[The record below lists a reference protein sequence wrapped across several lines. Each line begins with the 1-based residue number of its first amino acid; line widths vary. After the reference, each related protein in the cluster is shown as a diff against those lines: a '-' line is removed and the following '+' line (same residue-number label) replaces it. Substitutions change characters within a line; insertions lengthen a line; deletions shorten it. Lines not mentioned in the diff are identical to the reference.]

1 VAGLR
6 RAAQV
11 AMLLVAIA
19 VMADGF
25 MGSPVAPLNLAGTLP
40 WIHWRSLSIAA
51 LLLVGNVFC
60 MACPFTLVRD
70 WARRLLPA
78 NLRWPRLLRNKWLP
92 VGLIVIYLWCYE
104 AFSLWN
110 SPGITASIIAGYF
123 LTAVLIDGFFRGAS
137 FCKYVC
143 PIGQFH
149 FITSLVSPGEIRVRS
164 IAVCQS
170 CRTFDCIRGNSQSRG
185 CELDLFQPKKVGNMD
200 CTFCLECVQ
209 ACPHDNV
216 ALFHVLP
223 ASTLTLDP
231 YRSSLRRLSKR
242 TDIAALALL
251 IVFGAFVNAAGMTE
265 PVLMWQHK
273 GGHTGIF
280 VLVGALVVPAAAVLL
295 CARLNK
301 LVGTNVAVPDMVRRC
316 ALALVPVGTG
326 MWAAHLLY
334 HSVSTWAVHMSS
346 MPAWLIPVQIILLD
360 AGLLVTLYL
369 TWRIAS
375 QAAANMA
382 RAIAILMPWATVSCA
397 LYAIGVWVLFQPMQM
412 RGMVH

>member
-1 VAGLR
+1 
-6 RAAQV
+6 
-11 AMLLVAIA
+11 MLLVAIA

-25 MGSPVAPLNLAGTLP
+25 MGSPLAPLNLAGTLP
-40 WIHWRSLSIAA
+40 WIHWRALSIAA

-70 WARRLLPA
+70 WARRFLPA

-104 AFSLWN
+104 AFGLWN

-123 LTAVLIDGFFRGAS
+123 LTALLIDGFFRGAS

-164 IAVCQS
+164 IVVCQS

-216 ALFHVLP
+216 ALFPVLP
-223 ASTLTLDP
+223 ASTLTIDP

-265 PVLMWQHK
+265 PVLMWEH
-273 GGHTGIF
+273 GGTGFF
-280 VLVGALVVPAAAVLL
+280 VLMGALVLPAAVVLL
-295 CARLNK
+295 CAQMNK
-301 LVGTNVAVPDMVRRC
+301 LVRTNVAVPDMVRRC
-316 ALALVPVGTG
+316 VLALAPVGTG

-334 HSVSTWAVHMSS
+334 HWVSTWAVHMSS
-346 MPAWLIPVQIILLD
+346 MPPWLTPAQILLLD
-360 AGLLVTLYL
+360 AGLLLTLYL

-375 QAAANMA
+375 QVAANMA
-382 RAIAILMPWATVSCA
+382 SAIAILMPWATVSCA
-397 LYAIGVWVLFQPMQM
+397 LYATGVWVLFQPMQM
-412 RGMVH
+412 RGMLH